1 MLFGVNCH
9 LIILNASLAYMGA
22 FGEFSERKK

>member
-9 LIILNASLAYMGA
+9 LIILNASLAYMGV